1 MSESSTLPANYDAQL
16 ACTLQIQAPLTLT
29 PTLTNP
35 DSNPDSLTLTLTL
48 TLTLASPNQALGLSY
63 ATKRG
68 TYGGRINEPNYKQA
82 LDRFGKKQ
90 LVLSVDRPA
99 GAATVAFR
107 GTVRFP
113 ASPADSIPLDL
124 SN

>member
-1 MSESSTLPANYDAQL
+1 MSESSTPPANYDAQL
-16 ACTLQIQAPLTLT
+16 ASSLQIQVLTLT

-35 DSNPDSLTLTLTL
+35 DPNPDTNSDPDPNPDP
-48 TLTLASPNQALGLSY
+48 SPNQALGLSY

-90 LVLSVDRPA
+90 LVLSVDRA
-99 GAATVAFR
+99 ARAATVAFR
-107 GTVRFP
+107 GTVPFP
-113 ASPADSIPLDL
+113 REPDYYPLYL

>member
-16 ACTLQIQAPLTLT
+16 ASTLQIQVPLTLT
-29 PTLTNP
+29 PSLTNP
-35 DSNPDSLTLTLTL
+35 DSNPLANPDPNPDSNPG
-48 TLTLASPNQALGLSY
+48 PNQALGLSY
-63 ATKRG
+63 DTKRG

-82 LDRFGKKQ
+82 LDSFGKKQ

-99 GAATVAFR
+99 AAATVAFR
-107 GTVRFP
+107 GTVCFP
-113 ASPADSIPLDL
+113 ASPDSVPLDL

>member
-16 ACTLQIQAPLTLT
+16 ASTLQIQVPLTLT
-29 PTLTNP
+29 PSLTNP
-35 DSNPDSLTLTLTL
+35 DSNP
-48 TLTLASPNQALGLSY
+48 LANPDPNPNPGPNQALGLSY
-63 ATKRG
+63 DTKRG

-113 ASPADSIPLDL
+113 ASPVTPNPCII
-124 SN
+124 

>member
-16 ACTLQIQAPLTLT
+16 ASTLQIQVPLTLT
-29 PTLTNP
+29 PSLTNP
-35 DSNPDSLTLTLTL
+35 DSNPLANPDPDPDSNPG
-48 TLTLASPNQALGLSY
+48 PNQALGLSY
-63 ATKRG
+63 DTKRG

-82 LDRFGKKQ
+82 LDSFGKKQ

-113 ASPADSIPLDL
+113 ASPVTPNPCII
-124 SN
+124 

>member
-16 ACTLQIQAPLTLT
+16 ASTLQIQVPLTLT
-29 PTLTNP
+29 PSLTNP
-35 DSNPDSLTLTLTL
+35 DSNPLANPDPNPDSNPG
-48 TLTLASPNQALGLSY
+48 PNQALGLSY

-113 ASPADSIPLDL
+113 ASPVTPNPCII
-124 SN
+124 

>member
-16 ACTLQIQAPLTLT
+16 ASTLQIQVPLTLT
-29 PTLTNP
+29 PSLTNP
-35 DSNPDSLTLTLTL
+35 DSNPLANPDPDPDSNPG
-48 TLTLASPNQALGLSY
+48 PNQALGLSY
-63 ATKRG
+63 DTKRG

-99 GAATVAFR
+99 AAATVAFR

>member
-16 ACTLQIQAPLTLT
+16 ASTLQIQVPLTLT
-29 PTLTNP
+29 PSLTNP
-35 DSNPDSLTLTLTL
+35 DSNPLANPDPNPDSNPG
-48 TLTLASPNQALGLSY
+48 PNQALGLSY
-63 ATKRG
+63 DTKRG

-82 LDRFGKKQ
+82 LDSFGKKQ

-99 GAATVAFR
+99 AAATVAFR